1 TMRTGGAG
9 GGHGV
14 VHTFNRE
21 GRGQVGRDGAAH
33 GAGNAVRADF
43 ADAFFAQNIDR
54 FDNVAGGSAAGT
66 GHQAGARVADH
77 LFSETGLGN
86 GFTHGQIGVRGR
98 VAHKACQIAV
108 DDIVEVNLWLAG
120 HMAAQAQLSV
130 FRHKTNTGTLC
141 LQRRQH
147 FLFVVTNATND
158 TNTCNHNSTHNHS
171 TFSAKYHLHS
181 VSDEV

>member
-1 TMRTGGAG
+1 
-9 GGHGV
+9 
-14 VHTFNRE
+14 
-21 GRGQVGRDGAAH
+21 
-33 GAGNAVRADF
+33 
-43 ADAFFAQNIDR
+43 
-54 FDNVAGGSAAGT
+54 GS
-66 GHQAGARVADH
+66 QVADSP
-77 LFSETGLGN
+77 FGEVGLDN
-86 GFTHGQIGVRGR
+86 CFTHGQIGESGR
-98 VAHKACQIAV
+98 VTHKAFQFAV
-108 DDIVEVNLWLAG
+108 DDFVEVNLWLAG